1 LLSQFKAMIATV
13 LSGLQNRSEL
23 FLLELEEEKTHLVE
37 LLLWALI
44 VGVMGLMV
52 LALATVFVILLFPE
66 EMRMYAVAGFCVLY
80 LVGAILAL
88 LNLKALLK
96 KRPPPF
102 SATINE
108 IKKDR
113 ECFDSSK

>member
-1 LLSQFKAMIATV
+1 MLVTALSA
-13 LSGLQNRSEL
+13 LQNRSEL
-23 FLLELEEEKTHLVE
+23 FLLELEEEKTNLIE

-44 VGVMGLMV
+44 VGVMGLMF
-52 LALATVFVILLFPE
+52 LAVVTVFIVLLFPE
-66 EMRMYAVAGFCVLY
+66 DLRMYAVAGFCLLY
-80 LVGAILAL
+80 LAGTVLAL

>member
-1 LLSQFKAMIATV
+1 MFATA

-23 FLLELEEEKTHLVE
+23 FLLELEEEKIHIVE

-44 VGVMGLMV
+44 AGVMGLMF
-52 LALATVFVILLFPE
+52 LALATLFIILLFPE
-66 EMRMYAVAGFCVLY
+66 EMRMYAVAGFCALY
-80 LVGAILAL
+80 LAGAILAL
-88 LNLKALLK
+88 LNLKGLLR